1 MALVVKDR
9 VKQDTTTTGTG
20 SVTLSGSYT
29 GFDTFSEIG
38 NANTTYYVISDSGS
52 GDWEVGLGTY
62 TASGTVLSRDTILA
76 SSNSGSVVNLAA
88 GTKVVFCGY
97 PAGKSVYLDAS
108 GNLVGI
114 AGTVSATNITGA
126 TVTATSKIHTPAIS
140 VTNVSATNIFAST
153 KIHTPVLSATNI
165 IAGTVTATSIHTPS
179 LSVTNFIAAT
189 ITATS
194 KIHTPA
200 ISVTNVSA
208 TNIFASTKIHTP
220 VLSATNIIAGTVTAT
235 SIHTPTLSVTNFIAA
250 TITATSK
257 IHTPA
262 ISVTNVSATNI
273 FASTKIHTAALSATN
288 IVAGTVTATS
298 IHTPTLS
305 VTNFNAATITATSNI
320 HTPALSA
327 TNILAATITATTK
340 IHTPALSATNI
351 TAGSVTATSIHTPS
365 LSVTNFIAATITATS
380 NIHTPALSATNIIA
394 ATITATTK
402 IHTVALSAT
411 TVSAT
416 SVYATNFIKGGTALA
431 GPGRVLLVD
440 NDWSTGTPSAVT
452 FEDADGMDWSTYSYF
467 DIELAGYISTSCRIL
482 CQMSQGGAY
491 EVGGTDYHYA
501 NTGQVFTA
509 GFSNGT
515 SAINI
520 PNVSNQIYKGGAQYN
535 EMFHLKASLYHGL
548 SDGTNINGPWI
559 HWSFVSNVA
568 AGGNRGHANGTGALR
583 NLVATVIDGIRFQ
596 LSSGTMN
603 NGSFKVWGIV

>member
-9 VKQDTTTTGTG
+9 VKQQTTTTGTG
-20 SVTLSGSYT
+20 TITLSGSYT
-29 GFDTFSEIG
+29 GFDTFAQIG
-38 NANTTYYVISDSGS
+38 NSNTTYYVITDDGT

-62 TASGTVLSRDTILA
+62 TSSGTTLSRDTILA
-76 SSNSGSVVNLAA
+76 SSNSGSAVNLGA

-108 GNLVGI
+108 GNIGV

-126 TVTATSKIHTPAIS
+126 TVTATSNIHTPS
-140 VTNVSATNIFAST
+140 
-153 KIHTPVLSATNI
+153 LSATNI
-165 IAGTVTATSIHTPS
+165 TAGTVTATSIHTPS
-179 LSVTNFIAAT
+179 LSVTNFTAATVTATSNIHTPSLSATNITAAT
-189 ITATS
+189 ITAT
-194 KIHTPA
+194 
-200 ISVTNVSA
+200 
-208 TNIFASTKIHTP
+208 TKIHTAA
-220 VLSATNIIAGTVTAT
+220 LSATNITAGAVTAT
-235 SIHTPTLSVTNFIAA
+235 SIHTPSLSVTDFIAA

-262 ISVTNVSATNI
+262 LSVTT
-273 FASTKIHTAALSATN
+273 LSATN
-288 IVAGTVTATS
+288 IAAGSVTATS
-298 IHTPTLS
+298 IHTPSLS
-305 VTNFNAATITATSNI
+305 VTNFTAATVTATSNI

-327 TNILAATITATTK
+327 TNITAATITATTK
-340 IHTPALSATNI
+340 IHTAALSATNI
-351 TAGSVTATSIHTPS
+351 NAGAVTATSIHTPS

-380 NIHTPALSATNIIA
+380 NIHTPTLSATNIIA
-394 ATITATTK
+394 ATLTATTN
-402 IHTVALSAT
+402 IHTVTLSAT
-411 TVSAT
+411 TISAT

-467 DIELAGYISTSCRIL
+467 DIELAGYISTTCRIL
-482 CQMSQGGAY
+482 CQMSQGGVY

-501 NTGQVFTA
+501 NTGKNFTE
-509 GFSNGT
+509 GFANGT

-520 PNVSNQIYKGGAQYN
+520 PNASNQIYKGSAQYN

-548 SDGTNINGPWI
+548 SDGTNIDGPWI
-559 HWSFVSNVA
+559 HWSFASNV
-568 AGGNRGHANGTGALR
+568 GGTGNRGHANGTGALR
-583 NLVATVIDGIRFQ
+583 NLVDTAIDGIRFQ